1 MEITPE
7 VLKKAKELSSKFLKR
22 REIAD
27 ELGWGDSTLYRI
39 MKESDEFAEAI
50 REGKSK
56 GVSKLKNK
64 IYEKALE
71 EGDTQCLI
79 ILLKNYS
86 DLKDKHELEH
96 SGDMPNNGG
105 VSRVTEILES
115 FAKGRSSKSS
125 EGDVQE

>member
-7 VLKKAKELSSKFLKR
+7 ILEKAKELASRFLTR
-22 REIAD
+22 EEIAD
-27 ELGWGDSTLYRI
+27 QLGMGESTFYKKVRDNPDFEDAL
-39 MKESDEFAEAI
+39 
-50 REGKSK
+50 REGKSAGIEPVK
-56 GVSKLKNK
+56 RKF
-64 IYEKALE
+64 YEKALE
-71 EGDTQCLI
+71 GDNHCMTLI
-79 ILLKNYS
+79 LKNYS

-115 FAKGRSSKSS
+115 FTRGRQSKSS